1 MKILVTGGA
10 GFIGSNYVNNLVSQE
25 NNWNEII
32 ILDSLTYAGNLANLD
47 QSLKDKRVKFIKGD
61 IRNSQLVSEL
71 MNNVNTVVHFA
82 AESHVDR
89 SIENPEDFVST
100 NVLGTFVLL
109 QAAYERKIEKFLH
122 VSTDEVYG
130 SISSGSW
137 TETSLIDPNSPYSAS
152 KASSDLLALSYWRT
166 YGLPVFISRCSNN
179 FGPFQFPEKFI
190 PLSITNLIDGIG
202 IPLYGNGLNSRDW
215 LHVLDHCDALNCI
228 LEKGIPG
235 EIYNIG
241 GGTELN
247 NLELAKVI
255 LSTLGKNDSYI
266 KFVPD
271 RKGHDF
277 RYSVNY
283 EKIANFYAHSSK
295 ECQELMECNAL
306 VIIDFNKAIENGFV
320 KLTEEINE
328 MFDTPRDE

>member
-25 NNWNEII
+25 SNWDEIV
-32 ILDSLTYAGNLANLD
+32 ILDSLTYAGNLANLT
-47 QSLKDKRVKFIKGD
+47 QALTDKRVKFVKGD
-61 IRNSQLVSEL
+61 IRNSQLVNEV
-71 MNNVNTVVHFA
+71 MKKVNTVVHFA

-89 SIENPEDFVST
+89 SIENPENFVST

-109 QAAYERKIEKFLH
+109 QAAYELKIEKFLH

-130 SISSGSW
+130 SISNGSW
-137 TETSLIDPNSPYSAS
+137 TEKSLIAPNSPYSAS
-152 KASSDLLALSYWRT
+152 KASSDLLVLSYWKT
-166 YGLPVFISRCSNN
+166 YGLPIFISRCSNN
-179 FGPFQFPEKFI
+179 YGPFQFPEKFI
-190 PLSITNLIDGIG
+190 PLSITNLIDGNG
-202 IPLYGNGLNSRDW
+202 IPIYGDGLNSRDW

-228 LEKGIPG
+228 IEKGVPG

-247 NLELAKVI
+247 NLDLAKLLV
-255 LSTLGKNDSYI
+255 STLGKSDSSI
-266 KFVPD
+266 NFVPD

-283 EKIANFYAHSSK
+283 EKIAINCGYKPSRIFQDSIKDTIQWYRKNESWWRPLK
-295 ECQELMECNAL
+295 E
-306 VIIDFNKAIENGFV
+306 NK
-320 KLTEEINE
+320 
-328 MFDTPRDE
+328 

>member
-10 GFIGSNYVNNLVSQE
+10 GFIGSNYVNNLVSKE
-25 NNWNEII
+25 SDWNEIV
-32 ILDSLTYAGNLANLD
+32 ILDSLTYAGNLANLT
-47 QSLKDKRVKFIKGD
+47 QALTDKRVKFVKGD
-61 IRNSQLVSEL
+61 IRDSQLVNEV
-71 MNNVNTVVHFA
+71 MKKVNTVVHFA

-89 SIENPEDFVST
+89 SIENPENFVST

-109 QAAYERKIEKFLH
+109 QAAYELKIEKFLH

-130 SISSGSW
+130 SITKGSW
-137 TETSLIDPNSPYSAS
+137 TEKSLIAPNSPYSAS
-152 KASSDLLALSYWRT
+152 KASSDLLVLSYWKT
-166 YGLPVFISRCSNN
+166 HGLPIFISRCSNN
-179 FGPFQFPEKFI
+179 YGPYQFPEKFI
-190 PLSITNLIDGIG
+190 PLSITNLIDGKE
-202 IPLYGNGLNSRDW
+202 IPIYGDGLNSRDW

-228 LEKGIPG
+228 IEKGAPG

-247 NLELAKVI
+247 NLDLAKLLV
-255 LSTLGKNDSYI
+255 SSLGKSDSSI

-283 EKIANFYAHSSK
+283 EKIAINCGYKPSRIFEASINDTIEWYRKNESWWRPLK
-295 ECQELMECNAL
+295 E
-306 VIIDFNKAIENGFV
+306 NK
-320 KLTEEINE
+320 
-328 MFDTPRDE
+328 

>member
-25 NNWNEII
+25 SNWDEIV
-32 ILDSLTYAGNLANLD
+32 ILDSLTYAGNLANLT
-47 QSLKDKRVKFIKGD
+47 QALTDKRVKFVKGD
-61 IRNSQLVSEL
+61 IRNSQLVNEV
-71 MNNVNTVVHFA
+71 MKKVNTVVHFA

-89 SIENPEDFVST
+89 SIENPENFVST

-109 QAAYERKIEKFLH
+109 QAAYELKIEKFLH

-130 SISSGSW
+130 SISNGSW
-137 TETSLIDPNSPYSAS
+137 TEKSSIAPNSPYSAS
-152 KASSDLLALSYWRT
+152 KASSDLLVLSYWKT
-166 YGLPVFISRCSNN
+166 YGLPIFISRCSNN
-179 FGPFQFPEKFI
+179 YGPFQFPEKFI
-190 PLSITNLIDGIG
+190 PLSITNLIDGNG
-202 IPLYGNGLNSRDW
+202 IPIYGDGLNSRDW

-228 LEKGIPG
+228 IEKGAPG

-247 NLELAKVI
+247 NLDLAKI
-255 LSTLGKNDSYI
+255 LVSTLGKSDSSI
-266 KFVPD
+266 NFVPD

-283 EKIANFYAHSSK
+283 EKIAINCGYKPSRVFQDSIKDTIEWYRKNESWWRPLK
-295 ECQELMECNAL
+295 ENK
-306 VIIDFNKAIENGFV
+306 IIKQ
-320 KLTEEINE
+320 
-328 MFDTPRDE
+328 

>member
-10 GFIGSNYVNNLVSQE
+10 GFIGSNYVNNLVSHE

-47 QSLKDKRVKFIKGD
+47 QALKDKRVKFIKGD
-61 IRNSQLVSEL
+61 IRNSQLVNEVLNS
-71 MNNVNTVVHFA
+71 VNTVVHFA

-109 QAAYERKIEKFLH
+109 QAAYEQKIEKFLH

-130 SISSGSW
+130 SISNGSW
-137 TETSLIDPNSPYSAS
+137 TEASLLDPNSPYSAS

-228 LEKGIPG
+228 LEKGTPG

-247 NLELAKVI
+247 NLELAKFI
-255 LSTLGKNDSYI
+255 LSALGKSDSDI
-266 KFVPD
+266 NFVPD

-283 EKIANFYAHSSK
+283 EKIAVNCGYKPSRTFKESIKETIQWYSK
-295 ECQELMECNAL
+295 NESWWRPLKN
-306 VIIDFNKAIENGFV
+306 NKH
-320 KLTEEINE
+320 
-328 MFDTPRDE
+328 

>member
-25 NNWNEII
+25 SNWDEIV
-32 ILDSLTYAGNLANLD
+32 ILDSLTYAGNLANLT
-47 QSLKDKRVKFIKGD
+47 QALTDKRVKFVKGD
-61 IRNSQLVSEL
+61 IRNSQLVNEV
-71 MNNVNTVVHFA
+71 MKKVNTVVHFA

-89 SIENPEDFVST
+89 SIENPENFVST

-109 QAAYERKIEKFLH
+109 QAAYELKIEKFLH

-130 SISSGSW
+130 SISNGSW
-137 TETSLIDPNSPYSAS
+137 TEKSSIAPNSPYSAS
-152 KASSDLLALSYWRT
+152 KASSDLLVLSYWKT
-166 YGLPVFISRCSNN
+166 YGLPIFISRCSNN
-179 FGPFQFPEKFI
+179 YGPFQFPEKFI
-190 PLSITNLIDGIG
+190 PLSITNLIDGNG
-202 IPLYGNGLNSRDW
+202 IPIYGDGLNSRDW

-228 LEKGIPG
+228 IEKGAPG

-247 NLELAKVI
+247 NLDLAKV
-255 LSTLGKNDSYI
+255 LVSTLGKSDSSI
-266 KFVPD
+266 NFVPD

-283 EKIANFYAHSSK
+283 EKIAINCGYKPSRVFQDSIKDTIEWYRKNESWWRPLK
-295 ECQELMECNAL
+295 ENK
-306 VIIDFNKAIENGFV
+306 IIKQ
-320 KLTEEINE
+320 
-328 MFDTPRDE
+328 

>member
-1 MKILVTGGA
+1 MKILITGGA

-25 NNWNEII
+25 SNWNEII
-32 ILDSLTYAGNLANLD
+32 ILDSLTYAGNLANLA
-47 QSLKDKRVKFIKGD
+47 QALTDKRVKFIKGD
-61 IRNSQLVSEL
+61 IRNSQLVYEV
-71 MNNVNTVVHFA
+71 MNKVNTVVHFA

-89 SIENPEDFVST
+89 SIENPENFVST

-109 QAAYERKIEKFLH
+109 QAAYELKIEKFLH

-130 SISSGSW
+130 SISTGSW
-137 TETSLIDPNSPYSAS
+137 TENSLIAPNSPYSAS
-152 KASSDLLALSYWRT
+152 KASSDLLALSYWKT
-166 YGLPVFISRCSNN
+166 YGLPIFVSRCSNN

-190 PLSITNLIDGIG
+190 PLSITNLIDGNG
-202 IPLYGNGLNSRDW
+202 IPVYGDGLNSRDW

-228 LEKGIPG
+228 IEKGIPG

-247 NLELAKVI
+247 NLDLAKLL
-255 LSTLGKNDSYI
+255 LSSLGKNDRYI
-266 KFVPD
+266 NFVPD

-283 EKIANFYAHSSK
+283 EKIAINCGYKPSRIF
-295 ECQELMECNAL
+295 QES
-306 VIIDFNKAIENGFV
+306 
-320 KLTEEINE
+320 INE
-328 MFDTPRDE
+328 TIEWYRKNESWWRPLKDSKK

>member
-25 NNWNEII
+25 SNWNEIL
-32 ILDSLTYAGNLANLD
+32 ILDSLTYAGNLANLT
-47 QSLKDKRVKFIKGD
+47 QALTDKRVKFVKGD
-61 IRNSQLVSEL
+61 IRDSQLVTEV
-71 MNNVNTVVHFA
+71 MKKVNTVVHFA

-89 SIENPEDFVST
+89 SIENPENFVST

-109 QAAYERKIEKFLH
+109 QAAYELKIEKFLH

-130 SISSGSW
+130 SISNGSW
-137 TETSLIDPNSPYSAS
+137 TEKSLIAPNSPYSAS
-152 KASSDLLALSYWRT
+152 KASSDLLALSYWKT
-166 YGLPVFISRCSNN
+166 HGLPIFISRCSNN
-179 FGPFQFPEKFI
+179 YGPYQFPEKFI
-190 PLSITNLIDGIG
+190 PLSITNLIDGNG
-202 IPLYGNGLNSRDW
+202 IPIYGDGLNSRDW

-228 LEKGIPG
+228 IEKGAPG

-247 NLELAKVI
+247 NLDLAKLLV
-255 LSTLGKNDSYI
+255 SSLGKSDSSI
-266 KFVPD
+266 NFVPD

-283 EKIANFYAHSSK
+283 EKIAINCGYKPSRIFEESINDTIEWYRKNESWWRPLK
-295 ECQELMECNAL
+295 E
-306 VIIDFNKAIENGFV
+306 NK
-320 KLTEEINE
+320 
-328 MFDTPRDE
+328 

>member
-109 QAAYERKIEKFLH
+109 QAAYEQKIEKFLH

-130 SISSGSW
+130 SNSNGSW
-137 TETSLIDPNSPYSAS
+137 TEASLLDPNSPYSAS

-166 YGLPVFISRCSNN
+166 YGLPIFISRCSNN

-266 KFVPD
+266 NFVPD

-277 RYSVNY
+277 RYSIDWT
-283 EKIANFYAHSSK
+283 KINSELGYFPQVKFEDGLSK
-295 ECQELMECNAL
+295 TIQWYRNNVTWWKPLKN
-306 VIIDFNKAIENGFV
+306 
-320 KLTEEINE
+320 
-328 MFDTPRDE
+328 R

>member
-25 NNWNEII
+25 SNWNEIV
-32 ILDSLTYAGNLANLD
+32 ILDSLTYAGNLANLT
-47 QSLKDKRVKFIKGD
+47 QALTDKRVKFVKGD
-61 IRNSQLVSEL
+61 IRDSQLVNEV
-71 MNNVNTVVHFA
+71 MKKVNTVVHFA

-89 SIENPEDFVST
+89 SIENPENFVST

-109 QAAYERKIEKFLH
+109 QAAYKLKIEKFLH

-130 SISSGSW
+130 SISNGSW
-137 TETSLIDPNSPYSAS
+137 TEKSLIAPNSPYSAS
-152 KASSDLLALSYWRT
+152 KASSDLLALSYWKT
-166 YGLPVFISRCSNN
+166 HGLPIFISRCSNN
-179 FGPFQFPEKFI
+179 YGPYQFPEKFI
-190 PLSITNLIDGIG
+190 PLSITNLIDGNG
-202 IPLYGNGLNSRDW
+202 IPIYGDGLNSRDW

-228 LEKGIPG
+228 IEKGAPG

-247 NLELAKVI
+247 NFDLAKLLV
-255 LSTLGKNDSYI
+255 SALGKSDSSI
-266 KFVPD
+266 NFVPD

-283 EKIANFYAHSSK
+283 EKIAINCGYKPSRIFEESINDTIEWYRKNESWWRPLK
-295 ECQELMECNAL
+295 E
-306 VIIDFNKAIENGFV
+306 NK
-320 KLTEEINE
+320 
-328 MFDTPRDE
+328 

>member
-10 GFIGSNYVNNLVSQE
+10 GFIGSNYVNNLVSYE

-47 QSLKDKRVKFIKGD
+47 QAFKDKRVKFIQGD
-61 IRNSQLVSEL
+61 IRNSQLVSEV

-109 QAAYERKIEKFLH
+109 HAAYEQKIEKFLH

-130 SISSGSW
+130 SISNGSW
-137 TETSLIDPNSPYSAS
+137 TEASLLDPNSPYSAS

-166 YGLPVFISRCSNN
+166 YGMPVFVSRCSNN

-228 LEKGIPG
+228 LEKGTPG

-247 NLELAKVI
+247 NLELAKFI
-255 LSTLGKNDSYI
+255 LSAFGKSDSDI
-266 KFVPD
+266 NFVPD

-283 EKIANFYAHSSK
+283 EKIAVNCGYKPSRNFKESIKETIQWYSK
-295 ECQELMECNAL
+295 NESWWRPLKN
-306 VIIDFNKAIENGFV
+306 NKH
-320 KLTEEINE
+320 
-328 MFDTPRDE
+328 

>member
-25 NNWNEII
+25 SNWNEIV
-32 ILDSLTYAGNLANLD
+32 ILDSLTYAGNLANLT
-47 QSLKDKRVKFIKGD
+47 QALTDKRVKFVKGD
-61 IRNSQLVSEL
+61 IRDSQLVNEV
-71 MNNVNTVVHFA
+71 MEKVNTVVHFA

-89 SIENPEDFVST
+89 SIDNPENFVST

-109 QAAYERKIEKFLH
+109 QAAYELKIEKFLH

-130 SISSGSW
+130 SISNGSW
-137 TETSLIDPNSPYSAS
+137 TEKSLIAPNSPYSAS
-152 KASSDLLALSYWRT
+152 KASSDLLVLSYWKT
-166 YGLPVFISRCSNN
+166 YGLPIFISRCSNN
-179 FGPFQFPEKFI
+179 YGPFQFPEKFI
-190 PLSITNLIDGIG
+190 PLSITNLIDGNG
-202 IPLYGNGLNSRDW
+202 IPIYGDGLNSRDW

-228 LEKGIPG
+228 IEKGVPG

-247 NLELAKVI
+247 NLDLAKLLV
-255 LSTLGKNDSYI
+255 SSLGKSDSSI
-266 KFVPD
+266 NFVPD

-283 EKIANFYAHSSK
+283 EKIAINCGYKPSRIF
-295 ECQELMECNAL
+295 QES
-306 VIIDFNKAIENGFV
+306 IDDTIEWYRKHESWWRPLKKNK
-320 KLTEEINE
+320 
-328 MFDTPRDE
+328 

>member
-25 NNWNEII
+25 SDWNEIV
-32 ILDSLTYAGNLANLD
+32 ILDSLTYAGNLANLT
-47 QSLKDKRVKFIKGD
+47 QALTDKRVKFVKGD
-61 IRNSQLVSEL
+61 IRDSQLVNEV
-71 MNNVNTVVHFA
+71 MKKVNTVVHFA

-89 SIENPEDFVST
+89 SIDNPENFVST

-109 QAAYERKIEKFLH
+109 QAAYKLKIKKFLH

-130 SISSGSW
+130 SISKGSW
-137 TETSLIDPNSPYSAS
+137 TEKSLIAPNSPYSAS
-152 KASSDLLALSYWRT
+152 KASSDLLVLSYWKT
-166 YGLPVFISRCSNN
+166 YGLPIFISRCSNN
-179 FGPFQFPEKFI
+179 YGPYQFPEKFI
-190 PLSITNLIDGIG
+190 PLSITNLIDGKG
-202 IPLYGNGLNSRDW
+202 IPIYGDGLNSRDW

-228 LEKGIPG
+228 IEKGAPG

-247 NLELAKVI
+247 NLDLAKLLVS
-255 LSTLGKNDSYI
+255 LLGKSDNSI
-266 KFVPD
+266 NFVPD

-283 EKIANFYAHSSK
+283 EKIAINCGYKPSRIFEESINNTIDWYRKNESWWRPLK
-295 ECQELMECNAL
+295 E
-306 VIIDFNKAIENGFV
+306 IK
-320 KLTEEINE
+320 
-328 MFDTPRDE
+328 

>member
-25 NNWNEII
+25 SNWNEIV
-32 ILDSLTYAGNLANLD
+32 ILDSLTYAGNLANLT
-47 QSLKDKRVKFIKGD
+47 QALTDKRVKFVKGD
-61 IRNSQLVSEL
+61 IRNSQLVNEV
-71 MNNVNTVVHFA
+71 MKKVNTVVHFA

-89 SIENPEDFVST
+89 SIENPENFVST

-109 QAAYERKIEKFLH
+109 QAAYELKIEKFLH

-130 SISSGSW
+130 SISNGSW
-137 TETSLIDPNSPYSAS
+137 TEKSLIAPNSPYSAS
-152 KASSDLLALSYWRT
+152 KASSDLLVLSYWKT
-166 YGLPVFISRCSNN
+166 YGLPIFISRCSNN
-179 FGPFQFPEKFI
+179 YGPYQFPEKFI
-190 PLSITNLIDGIG
+190 PLSITNLIDGKG
-202 IPLYGNGLNSRDW
+202 IPIYGDGLNSRDW

-228 LEKGIPG
+228 IEKGAPG

-247 NLELAKVI
+247 NLDLAKLLV
-255 LSTLGKNDSYI
+255 SSLGKSDNSI
-266 KFVPD
+266 NFVPD

-283 EKIANFYAHSSK
+283 EKIAINCGYKPSRIFEESINNTIDWYRKNESWWRPLK
-295 ECQELMECNAL
+295 E
-306 VIIDFNKAIENGFV
+306 IK
-320 KLTEEINE
+320 
-328 MFDTPRDE
+328 

>member
-25 NNWNEII
+25 SNWNEIV
-32 ILDSLTYAGNLANLD
+32 ILDSLTYAGNLANLT
-47 QSLKDKRVKFIKGD
+47 QALTDKRVKFVKGD
-61 IRNSQLVSEL
+61 IRDSQLVTEV
-71 MNNVNTVVHFA
+71 MKKVNTVVHFA

-89 SIENPEDFVST
+89 SIENPENFVST

-109 QAAYERKIEKFLH
+109 QAAYELKIEKFLH

-130 SISSGSW
+130 SISNGSW
-137 TETSLIDPNSPYSAS
+137 TEKSLIAPNSPYSAS
-152 KASSDLLALSYWRT
+152 KASSDLLVLSYWKT
-166 YGLPVFISRCSNN
+166 HGLPIFISRCSNN
-179 FGPFQFPEKFI
+179 YGPYQFPEKFI
-190 PLSITNLIDGIG
+190 PLSITNLIDGNG
-202 IPLYGNGLNSRDW
+202 IPIYGDGLNSRDW

-228 LEKGIPG
+228 IEKGAPG

-247 NLELAKVI
+247 NLDLAKLLV
-255 LSTLGKNDSYI
+255 SSLGKSDSSI
-266 KFVPD
+266 NFVPD

-283 EKIANFYAHSSK
+283 EKIAINCGYKPSRIFEESINDTIEWYRKNESWWRPLK
-295 ECQELMECNAL
+295 E
-306 VIIDFNKAIENGFV
+306 NK
-320 KLTEEINE
+320 
-328 MFDTPRDE
+328 

>member
-1 MKILVTGGA
+1 MKILITGGA

-25 NNWNEII
+25 SNWNEII
-32 ILDSLTYAGNLANLD
+32 ILDSLTYAGNLANLA
-47 QSLKDKRVKFIKGD
+47 QALTDKRVKFIKGD
-61 IRNSQLVSEL
+61 IRNSQLVYEV
-71 MNNVNTVVHFA
+71 MNKVNTVVHFA

-89 SIENPEDFVST
+89 SIENPENFVST

-109 QAAYERKIEKFLH
+109 QAAYELKIEKFLH

-130 SISSGSW
+130 SISTGSW
-137 TETSLIDPNSPYSAS
+137 TENSLISPNSPYSAS
-152 KASSDLLALSYWRT
+152 KASSDLLALSYWKT
-166 YGLPVFISRCSNN
+166 YGLPIFVSRCSNN

-190 PLSITNLIDGIG
+190 PLSITNLIDGNG
-202 IPLYGNGLNSRDW
+202 IPVYGDGLNSRDW

-228 LEKGIPG
+228 IEKGIPG

-247 NLELAKVI
+247 NLDLAKLL
-255 LSTLGKNDSYI
+255 LSSLGKNDSYI
-266 KFVPD
+266 NFVPD

-283 EKIANFYAHSSK
+283 EKIAINCGYKPSRIF
-295 ECQELMECNAL
+295 QES
-306 VIIDFNKAIENGFV
+306 
-320 KLTEEINE
+320 INE
-328 MFDTPRDE
+328 TIEWYRKNESWWRPLKDSKK

>member
-25 NNWNEII
+25 SNWDEIV
-32 ILDSLTYAGNLANLD
+32 ILDSLTYAGNLANLT
-47 QSLKDKRVKFIKGD
+47 QALTDKRVKFVKGD
-61 IRNSQLVSEL
+61 IRNSQLVNEV
-71 MNNVNTVVHFA
+71 MKKVNTVVHFA

-89 SIENPEDFVST
+89 SIENPENFVST

-109 QAAYERKIEKFLH
+109 QAAYELKIEKFLH

-130 SISSGSW
+130 SISNGSW
-137 TETSLIDPNSPYSAS
+137 TEKSLIAPNSPYSAS
-152 KASSDLLALSYWRT
+152 KASSDLLVLSYWKT
-166 YGLPVFISRCSNN
+166 YGLPIFISRCSNN
-179 FGPFQFPEKFI
+179 YGPFQFPEKFI
-190 PLSITNLIDGIG
+190 PLSITNLIDGNG
-202 IPLYGNGLNSRDW
+202 IPIYGDGLNSRDW

-228 LEKGIPG
+228 IEKGAPG

-247 NLELAKVI
+247 NLDLAKLLV
-255 LSTLGKNDSYI
+255 STLGKSDSSI
-266 KFVPD
+266 NFVPD

-283 EKIANFYAHSSK
+283 EKIAINCGYKPSRIFQDSIKDTIQWYRKNESWWRPLK
-295 ECQELMECNAL
+295 E
-306 VIIDFNKAIENGFV
+306 NK
-320 KLTEEINE
+320 
-328 MFDTPRDE
+328 

>member
-25 NNWNEII
+25 SNWDEIV
-32 ILDSLTYAGNLANLD
+32 ILDSLTYAGNLANLT
-47 QSLKDKRVKFIKGD
+47 QALTDKRVKFVKGD
-61 IRNSQLVSEL
+61 IRNSQLVNEV
-71 MNNVNTVVHFA
+71 MKKVNTVVHFA

-89 SIENPEDFVST
+89 SIENPENFVST

-109 QAAYERKIEKFLH
+109 QAAYELKIEKFLH

-130 SISSGSW
+130 SISNGSW
-137 TETSLIDPNSPYSAS
+137 TEKSLIAPNSPYSAS
-152 KASSDLLALSYWRT
+152 KASSDLLVLSYWKT
-166 YGLPVFISRCSNN
+166 YGLPIFISRCSNN
-179 FGPFQFPEKFI
+179 YGPFQFPEKFI
-190 PLSITNLIDGIG
+190 PLSITNLIDGKA
-202 IPLYGNGLNSRDW
+202 IPIYGDGLNSRDW

-228 LEKGIPG
+228 IEKGAPG

-247 NLELAKVI
+247 NIDLAKLLV
-255 LSTLGKNDSYI
+255 STLGKSDSSI
-266 KFVPD
+266 NFVPD

-283 EKIANFYAHSSK
+283 EKIAINCGYKPSRIFQDSIKDTIEWYRKNESWWRPLK
-295 ECQELMECNAL
+295 E
-306 VIIDFNKAIENGFV
+306 NKQ
-320 KLTEEINE
+320 
-328 MFDTPRDE
+328 

>member
-1 MKILVTGGA
+1 L
-10 GFIGSNYVNNLVSQE
+10 
-25 NNWNEII
+25 
-32 ILDSLTYAGNLANLD
+32 
-47 QSLKDKRVKFIKGD
+47 
-61 IRNSQLVSEL
+61 NS
-71 MNNVNTVVHFA
+71 VNTVVHFA

-166 YGLPVFISRCSNN
+166 YGLPVFVSRCSNN

-228 LEKGIPG
+228 LDKGTPG

-247 NLELAKVI
+247 NLELAKFI
-255 LSTLGKNDSYI
+255 LSALGKSDSDI
-266 KFVPD
+266 NFVPD

-283 EKIANFYAHSSK
+283 EKIAVNCGYKPSRTFKESIKETIQWYSK
-295 ECQELMECNAL
+295 NESWWRPLKN
-306 VIIDFNKAIENGFV
+306 NKH
-320 KLTEEINE
+320 
-328 MFDTPRDE
+328 

>member
-25 NNWNEII
+25 SNWDEIV
-32 ILDSLTYAGNLANLD
+32 ILDSLTYAGNLANLT
-47 QSLKDKRVKFIKGD
+47 QALTDKRVKFVKGD
-61 IRNSQLVSEL
+61 IRNSQLVNEV
-71 MNNVNTVVHFA
+71 MKKVNTVVHFA

-89 SIENPEDFVST
+89 SIENPENFVST

-109 QAAYERKIEKFLH
+109 QAAYELKIEKFLH

-130 SISSGSW
+130 SISNGSW
-137 TETSLIDPNSPYSAS
+137 TEKSLIAPNSPYSAS
-152 KASSDLLALSYWRT
+152 KASSDLLVLSYWKT
-166 YGLPVFISRCSNN
+166 YGLPIFISRCSNN
-179 FGPFQFPEKFI
+179 YGPFQFPEKFI
-190 PLSITNLIDGIG
+190 PLSITNLIDGNG
-202 IPLYGNGLNSRDW
+202 IPIYGDGLNSRDW

-228 LEKGIPG
+228 IEKGDPG

-247 NLELAKVI
+247 NLDLAKLLV
-255 LSTLGKNDSYI
+255 SMLGKSDSSI
-266 KFVPD
+266 NFVPD

-283 EKIANFYAHSSK
+283 EKIAINCGYKPSRIFQDSIKDTIEWYRKNEFWWRPLK
-295 ECQELMECNAL
+295 E
-306 VIIDFNKAIENGFV
+306 NK
-320 KLTEEINE
+320 
-328 MFDTPRDE
+328 